1 MICQSSTS
9 DIAVMIHP
17 EGNGWKWMKWIGLLA
32 ESQLIQLLQIV
43 AKFGWDYLEQQDKE
57 CN

>member
-1 MICQSSTS
+1 
-9 DIAVMIHP
+9 
-17 EGNGWKWMKWIGLLA
+17 MKWIGLLA